1 VKASVALATLVPPMT
16 PHSFVT
22 CWFSPEHSNYY
33 PVKIGDFV
41 TIGAGS
47 IVEAAQIGS
56 CVEIGKNCIIVGG
69 GAACVGCS
77 FVEALNRYSL
87 SLSYPRASLP

>member
-1 VKASVALATLVPPMT
+1 MKASVALATLVPPT

-69 GAACVGCS
+69 GASVGCS
-77 FVEALNRYSL
+77 SVEALIRYSL
-87 SLSYPRASLP
+87 TLSYPRASLP